1 MEDLINKLSSNFYVT
16 SSKGNLLFVQ
26 RKGDNFI
33 VQGRKIKRPQD
44 VEYLNKQYEQYKKDN
59 EKEIKNTL
67 EELEY
72 GLWDSGQLSIR
83 QQEILDYL
91 LKEGKIK
98 REPGIP
104 GVHDTFN
111 GVARYIY
118 TLNTIR

>member
-1 MEDLINKLSSNFYVT
+1 MEELINKLSNNFYIKT
-16 SSKGNLLFVQ
+16 SKGDLLFVQ
-26 RKGDNFI
+26 KNGDDFT
-33 VQGRKIKRPQD
+33 VYGRKIKRPQD
-44 VEYLNKQYEQYKKDN
+44 IEYLNKQYEQYKKDN
-59 EKEIKNTL
+59 EKEIKDTL
-67 EELEY
+67 DELEY

-91 LKEGKIK
+91 LKEGRIK